1 MICCTCLA
9 AGTVHASR
17 CFSFILGTFAAV
29 LKQNEMKKMYL
40 SAPLPFVGQKRMF
53 AKEFI
58 KVLGQF
64 PDSTVFVDLFG
75 GSGLLSHITKC
86 IRPDAVVVY
95 NDFDNYRQRLANIPA
110 TNVLLSDLRRIAE
123 GTPRDKRI
131 TGEAREKVFARLER
145 EEKERGYVDYIT
157 LSSALL
163 FAMKYVLSLEDMRK
177 ETLYNNIRQTDYS
190 EAKDYLEGLTITS
203 EDYKEVFKRYKDIP
217 GVVFLVDP
225 PYLSTEVGTY
235 KMYWRLPDYL
245 DVLTVL
251 KGHPFVYFTS
261 NKSSILELCD
271 WIDRNPLIGSPFK
284 NCRKVEFNAH
294 INYNSKYTD
303 MMLYTKPDEVSGIV
317 A

>member
-1 MICCTCLA
+1 
-9 AGTVHASR
+9 
-17 CFSFILGTFAAV
+17 
-29 LKQNEMKKMYL
+29 MKKMYL

-177 ETLYNNIRQTDYS
+177 ETLYNNIRQTDYP
-190 EAKDYLEGLTITS
+190 EAKDYLEGITVTC
-203 EDYKEVFKRYKDIP
+203 EDYKEVFKRYKDVP

-235 KMYWRLPDYL
+235 KMYWRLADYL
-245 DVLTVL
+245 DVLNVL
-251 KGHPFVYFTS
+251 KGHAFVYFTS

-271 WIDRNPLIGSPFK
+271 WIDRNPFIGSPFK

-303 MMLYTKPDEVSGIV
+303 MMLYTKPDEASII
-317 A
+317 AA